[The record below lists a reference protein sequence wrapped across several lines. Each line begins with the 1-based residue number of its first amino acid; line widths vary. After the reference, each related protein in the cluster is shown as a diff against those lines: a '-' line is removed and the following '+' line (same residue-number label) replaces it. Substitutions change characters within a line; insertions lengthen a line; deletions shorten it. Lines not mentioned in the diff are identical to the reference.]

1 MADSPACDRVFA
13 IAELLENILL
23 EVHERDGKANR
34 RWISSIKNLFTLQRV
49 DKTFQNTI
57 RGSIKLQRAMLL
69 EFDEKDAEERPSG
82 LDFFFNRDA
91 PWHAIVPCIKAT
103 FKEISVRGTNIQ
115 LLELDLDKSAT
126 PSNSVVC
133 DCTVI
138 RKDGEIVD
146 RGNGLSRKSLPAKY
160 FHAQASWRKMKLF
173 NLHQTALLDVFF
185 LDESLKLSG
194 YAFYIAA
201 NTEHQDL
208 GDIHD
213 AVDAASTRS
222 ASEHLAAAAE
232 YERVWGAFDYGW
244 RRAVQAGDLECEA
257 SRRLIKLKREHDK
270 LAQDGTSCGGCSH
283 CYEEILKGPPTLKAL
298 RDRYLSL

>member
-23 EVHERDGKANR
+23 KVHERDGKANCQ
-34 RWISSIKNLFTLQRV
+34 WISSVKSLFTLQRV
-49 DKTFQNTI
+49 DKTFHNTI
-57 RGSIKLQRAMLL
+57 KGSIKLQRAMLL

-82 LDFFFNRDA
+82 LDFFFNGDA
-91 PWHAIVPCIKAT
+91 PWHPIVPCIMHTLK
-103 FKEISVRGTNIQ
+103 KISVRGTNIK
-115 LLELDLDKSAT
+115 LLKLTLDKNAT

-133 DCTVI
+133 DCTVT
-138 RKDGEIVD
+138 REDGEIVE
-146 RGNGLSRKSLPAKY
+146 RGNGVPRKSLSAKY

-173 NLHQTALLDVFF
+173 NLHQAILLDVFF
-185 LDESLKLSG
+185 LDESYTLGG
-194 YAFYIAA
+194 YSSYIAA

-213 AVDAASTRS
+213 AVDAAGTRS
-222 ASEHLAAAAE
+222 ASEHLVAAAE
-232 YERVWGAFDYGW
+232 YERVWSDFEYGW
-244 RRAVQAGDLECEA
+244 ERAIEAGDLECEA
-257 SRRLIKLKREHDK
+257 SRRLMKLKREHDN
-270 LAQDGTSCGGCSH
+270 LAQDGRGCGGCSH